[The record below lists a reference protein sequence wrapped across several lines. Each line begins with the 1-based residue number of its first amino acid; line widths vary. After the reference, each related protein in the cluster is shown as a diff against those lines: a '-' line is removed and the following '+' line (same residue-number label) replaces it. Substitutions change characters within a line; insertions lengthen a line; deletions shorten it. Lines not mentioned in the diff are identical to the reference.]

1 MKQYDSFEDEI
12 EARCRPCEEHEFPR
26 IATYRCCYTDDE
38 SPGKRLQVSK
48 FQSTSTNSDIQNS
61 DMIGAKKTNKKTKQ
75 HKLVLLGLIWL
86 AETEQLCYSSIWIW
100 HFKARLSP
108 LLKQRRLYNTF
119 YIDSLS
125 SENKNKVWRKKK
137 KNESKA
143 ATECVT
149 LMLTMSVT
157 ANWLTRWAA
166 LAETL
171 CWMPVW
177 QKRPLKAC
185 CFHSSVCKL
194 NVWLDRLCSRLHAA
208 CRPNDSI

>member
-1 MKQYDSFEDEI
+1 MSFPESQ
-12 EARCRPCEEHEFPR
+12 R
-26 IATYRCCYTDDE
+26 IDVVTLTTNL
-38 SPGKRLQVSK
+38 PGNDSK
-48 FQSTSTNSDIQNS
+48 FQSFRVQAQTAIFKTVTWLGQ
-61 DMIGAKKTNKKTKQ
+61 KKKRTKKTKQ

-108 LLKQRRLYNTF
+108 LLKQRRLYDTF
-119 YIDSLS
+119 YINSLS